1 MLVLASCISMC
12 SALSVALVTIMNT
25 LVHSPYTH
33 THHTHS
39 PHTLSPHTYF
49 PLTDIPSQLRL
60 QALQLVMLLMPDEN
74 REALLSLLTFL
85 KEVAEH
91 ADTNQVIQSTPES
104 NSFLVK
110 YSMGT
115 ASPSTLIERTGI
127 NNVKET
133 FG

>member
-1 MLVLASCISMC
+1 
-12 SALSVALVTIMNT
+12 
-25 LVHSPYTH
+25 
-33 THHTHS
+33 
-39 PHTLSPHTYF
+39 
-49 PLTDIPSQLRL
+49 
-60 QALQLVMLLMPDEN
+60 MLLMPDEN